1 MTYSQLGGYGVLK
14 RNDLEKEL
22 KALGATF
29 EEGGKHQK
37 VYLNGKQTTIP
48 RHNEIKKGL
57 VKAIRKQLD
66 IL

>member
-1 MTYSQLGGYGVLK
+1 MK

-29 EEGGKHQK
+29 IEGSKHTK
-37 VYLNGKQTTIP
+37 IRLNGKQTIIS
-48 RHNEIKKGL
+48 RQNEIDKIL

-66 IL
+66 IVWTL